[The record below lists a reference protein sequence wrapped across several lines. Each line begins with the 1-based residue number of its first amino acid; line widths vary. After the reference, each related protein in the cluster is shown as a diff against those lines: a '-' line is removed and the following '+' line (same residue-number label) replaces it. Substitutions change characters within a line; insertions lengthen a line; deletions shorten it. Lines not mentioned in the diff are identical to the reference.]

1 MSHEGIGRTTDI
13 LAPMESDREA
23 GPRDVPTAID
33 WDKEDAR
40 LRSVLFNTLTDGGVF
55 VDIGANRGVF
65 AIPVAEHLGS
75 EGRVFAF
82 EPASDAIQE
91 LRRRAGARHVLD
103 RISLYQ
109 VALGSA
115 TDVGLLRADG
125 EHPDDSTK
133 RSLFIDGPVVQE
145 VAVHTFDELVDSRA
159 VPLDGRLD
167 AVKIDV
173 EGAELHVLRG
183 MQVTIQACRPSVI
196 IVETID
202 RHLERA
208 SSSKASLVQFLR
220 DLRYAPIPS
229 ATPGV
234 ELNAVFVPD

>member
-1 MSHEGIGRTTDI
+1 
-13 LAPMESDREA
+13 MESDRA
-23 GPRDVPTAID
+23 SDPQDIPTAID

-40 LRSVLFNTLTDGGVF
+40 LQSVLFDTLTDGGVF

-65 AIPVAEHLGS
+65 AIPVAEHVGS
-75 EGRVFAF
+75 KGRVFAF

-91 LRRRAGARHVLD
+91 LRRRAAARHVLD

-109 VALGSA
+109 IALGSA
-115 TDVGLLRADG
+115 TDIGLLRADG
-125 EHPDDSTK
+125 EHPHDSTK

-145 VAVHTFDELVDSRA
+145 VAVHAFDELVDSRA

-173 EGAELHVLRG
+173 EGAELHVLHG
-183 MQVTIQACRPSVI
+183 MKATIQVCRPSVI

-202 RHLERA
+202 RRLERA
-208 SSSKASLVQFLR
+208 GSSKASLFQFLR
-220 DLRYAPIPS
+220 SLRYAPIGSHPS